1 MFKLY
6 SERNADPSSLPDIYE
21 YNNIPDKFRAQLF
34 YILEDIF
41 NYRSLSLED
50 CWNNICY
57 CFARENGDKTLT
69 HNLQYGEIGQRII
82 EAFISSRETLELLD
96 FIDFVFYY
104 ISELKN
110 DWEFKH
116 DEVLIY
122 KIDQGITELNYR
134 FKQNNLGYEF
144 VNNELIRIDNKLL
157 HQEVIKPALHLL
169 HLEEFKGAEE
179 EFLKAFEYRRNND
192 NKNAI
197 LEALKSFESTMK
209 TICDKKG
216 YDYDSNKD
224 TAKKL
229 ISILELNNFYP
240 SYMNNNIANVRAT
253 LETGLPVIRNKE
265 AGHGQGSSVV
275 NVSDEFTEYALNL
288 AATNIVLLVKIYQ
301 TQK

>member
-6 SERNADPSSLPDIYE
+6 SERNADPNKLPDIYE

-41 NYRSLSLED
+41 NCRSLIHQD
-50 CWNNICY
+50 YWHIICC

-69 HNLQYGEIGQRII
+69 HNLKYGERGQHII

-104 ISELKN
+104 ISKLKN
-110 DWEFKH
+110 DWEFKD

-122 KIDQGITELNYR
+122 KIDKGLTELNYR

-216 YDYDSNKD
+216 YDYDFNKD